1 MSRQRQRRCT
11 RQPATC
17 CCRGACLLLPL
28 TAALHCAIQ
37 SANPPHPALSPPTHR
52 HPLPS
57 SQVDYF
63 TAFLKLR
70 PYGTLNESHVRFLT
84 PEHDVGINSGVYTFD
99 IVKDGEPQK
108 VQARYSFVYRLIN
121 GDWKITEHHSSAM
134 PEPVVNPLD
143 AVAAQFDRWNSA
155 LQTGDPEV
163 VASLYADDGV
173 LLPTVSNKVRT
184 DHAGKVR
191 NEQKERNAEQGAQ
204 PPAASSSSG
213 GTNIAC
219 RPACSAA
226 TAAFTTL
233 RLLLPDLCPLVLLPP
248 PPALSQVDYFTNFL
262 KLKPF
267 GTINESH
274 VRFLSAA
281 HDLACNSGIYTF
293 DIVKDGEPQKVGFWP
308 AGCWEVGHMCACAAA
323 KHAGCFA
330 RSQSVAVPTSGSPT
344 LSAAH
349 NKLTSIWCP
358 PRSSPSPH
366 HACRSRPATPLCTA

>member
-1 MSRQRQRRCT
+1 
-11 RQPATC
+11 
-17 CCRGACLLLPL
+17 
-28 TAALHCAIQ
+28 
-37 SANPPHPALSPPTHR
+37 
-52 HPLPS
+52 
-57 SQVDYF
+57 
-63 TAFLKLR
+63 
-70 PYGTLNESHVRFLT
+70 VRFLT

-293 DIVKDGEPQKVGFWP
+293 DIVKDGEPQKVRCLRVIASGGTQAHVP
-308 AGCWEVGHMCACAAA
+308 ECHSSM
-323 KHAGCFA
+323 
-330 RSQSVAVPTSGSPT
+330 QVAVP
-344 LSAAH
+344 AH
-349 NKLTSIWCP
+349 SQGQCQMQP
-358 PRSSPSPH
+358 PPLESLP
-366 HACRSRPATPLCTA
+366 AISRPHLLPASFPLPNMPAGPGSLQLCVPPDQRRLEDL